1 MKRATIEIT
10 ENGLATIVAAVLGCK
25 IRVISY
31 MITTSG
37 ANVLVWKSN
46 ANAISGPLAIATTL
60 QDGTASYPAPAYGMC
75 GVLETISGEALKL
88 EVGSDT
94 TIGGYLTYI
103 TVAT

>member
-1 MKRATIEIT
+1 MRRALINISED
-10 ENGLATIVAAVLGCK
+10 GLATIVAAVTGCK
-25 IRVISY
+25 IRVITY

-37 ANVLVWKSN
+37 ANTLIWKSDS
-46 ANAISGPLAIATTL
+46 NAISGTITIGATL
-60 QDGTASYPAPAYGMC
+60 QDGTFYLAPTGML
-75 GVLETISGEALKL
+75 GVFETASGEALKL

>member
-1 MKRATIEIT
+1 MRRTIIEIT
-10 ENGLATIVAAVLGCK
+10 EDGLATIVAAVTGCK

-46 ANAISGPLAIATTL
+46 TTPISGPLAISNTL

-75 GVLETISGEALKL
+75 GVLETQSGEALKL

>member
-1 MKRATIEIT
+1 MRYNLIEIT
-10 ENGLATIVAAVLGCK
+10 EDGLATIVAAVTGCK

-37 ANVLVWKSN
+37 ANVLVWKSDST
-46 ANAISGPLAIATTL
+46 AISGPLAISNTL
-60 QDGTASYPAPAYGMC
+60 QDGQAGAPAPTGML
-75 GVLETISGEALKL
+75 GILETASGEALKL